1 MKKRGFT
8 LIELLVV
15 ISVIA
20 ILLAILMP
28 ALNKAQEFGKRLK
41 CLANLKNLA
50 IAWTMYSDS
59 NNDKICSGR
68 FGTANNSAPAWC
80 GDASVSAQYS
90 KVARTEVEQ
99 LAAIK
104 TGVLFTYINNYGA
117 YRCSTAVKGEFESYA
132 VFDGMNGEAADLA
145 AADKADRSI
154 VCVTKSNVKR
164 ASTRLVFVDEGYITP
179 SSFAVRYR
187 KEWWYDQPSI
197 RHGKGSTFSYADTHA
212 EFYKWAGRQTIA
224 NGKTREGGAGSTGG
238 WELNQTNSQPKNSED
253 QRDLQYVQKG
263 CYGLIGYTPSML

>member
-28 ALNKAQEFGKRLK
+28 ALNKAQEFGKRLR

-59 NNDKICSGR
+59 NNDKIPSGR

-80 GDASVSAQYS
+80 GDATINTQYS
-90 KVARTEVEQ
+90 ATARPQAEQ
-99 LAAIK
+99 IAAIK
-104 TGVLFTYINNYGA
+104 IGVLFPYINNVGA

-132 VFDGMNGEAADLA
+132 VFDGMNGEAADLST
-145 AADKADRSI
+145 ADKADRSL
-154 VCVTKSNVKR
+154 VCVTKTNIKR
-164 ASTRLVFVDEGYITP
+164 ASARLVFVDEGYITP

-187 KEWWYDQPSI
+187 NEYWWDVACI

-224 NGKTREGGAGSTGG
+224 FGKTREAGAGSTGNWQLG
-238 WELNQTNSQPKNSED
+238 VESKPKTSED

-263 CYGLIGYTPSML
+263 CYGQIGYTPSML